1 MSDDWDS
8 PATGEQFTI
17 KNYVGALCIFAVNE
31 FLPQF
36 PTKYGN
42 NDALKCEIVV
52 LDGPNAGNHY
62 EQAILFGR
70 ALMAQLKT
78 KIGGK
83 PVLGR
88 LVQNQADAKMGQSA
102 PYRVTDPTDED
113 KTKASEWVKAN
124 GPVVSKPTT
133 SAQPQSQGN
142 GSGENWRSQQGQQ
155 QGQVNAGNHSH
166 SFNQGPPPNPNPWG
180 MPDANQQGSYV
191 TAGNE
196 PPY

>member
-8 PATGEQFTI
+8 PATGEQFVI

-42 NDALKCEIVV
+42 SDALKCELVI
-52 LDGPNAGNHY
+52 LDGPNAGEHFD
-62 EQAILFGR
+62 QAILFGR

-88 LVQNQADAKMGQSA
+88 LTQNPADAKMGQSA
-102 PYRVTDPTDED
+102 PYRVADPTDED
-113 KTKASEWVKAN
+113 KAKASEWVKAN
-124 GPVVSKPTT
+124 GPIVSVPTT
-133 SAQPQSQGN
+133 STPQAASP
-142 GSGENWRSQQGQQ
+142 SDGENWRSQQGQP
-155 QGQVNAGNHSH
+155 VNAGNHSH

-180 MPDANQQGSYV
+180 NADQQGSYV
-191 TAGNE
+191 NAGDQ